1 MNSQTTSPDSDTPGS
16 DIIVR
21 VAVGSSNPCK
31 VESVRRAFDEVFSTA
46 ARSTTT
52 TTREVQIVISTYNV
66 SSGKMG
72 GGVYIITNQCMLSC
86 FFACHCKYRC
96 VQSTDGR

>member
-1 MNSQTTSPDSDTPGS
+1 MNSTNNYFQTTSPDSDKPGS

-31 VESVRRAFDEVFSTA
+31 VESVRRAFDEVFSAAAAA
-46 ARSTTT
+46 ARSTAT

-72 GGVYIITNQCMLSC
+72 RGGYIYIL
-86 FFACHCKYRC
+86 
-96 VQSTDGR
+96 

>member
-1 MNSQTTSPDSDTPGS
+1 MNSSRTTSPDSDTPGS

-21 VAVGSSNPCK
+21 VAVGSTNPCK
-31 VESVRRAFDEVFSTA
+31 VESVRRAFDEVFSAAAAA
-46 ARSTTT
+46 ARSTAT

-72 GGVYIITNQCMLSC
+72 RGGYIYIYYNKPVYALMFFCMSL
-86 FFACHCKYRC
+86 
-96 VQSTDGR
+96 